1 LPYIPSYAGL
11 GFDICLY
18 SVYHVYRSRDLLRSA
33 PSGPDVEELETF
45 YRAYSE
51 ISAFV
56 QNSLRVIKPHE
67 VKMFIETLVKAY
79 SEKKTILVMGAGR
92 SGLVG
97 RAFAMRLRHLGFNAY
112 VLGDTIVSP
121 IRGGDVAIAIS
132 GSGRTALIV
141 TAAEAAK
148 SVKAV
153 VVAITSFRDSP
164 LARIADVIVQIPG
177 RTKVSKVEDYFSRQ
191 ILGIHEPLAPLGTL
205 FEVTAMVFL
214 DSVIPELM
222 KRLGVSE
229 NDMLMAHANIEM

>member
-1 LPYIPSYAGL
+1 M
-11 GFDICLY
+11 
-18 SVYHVYRSRDLLRSA
+18 RSGVSE
-33 PSGPDVEELETF
+33 SGVEELETF
-45 YRAYSE
+45 YRAYTE
-51 ISAFV
+51 ISNFV
-56 QNSLRVIKPHE
+56 QNSLNVIKPQE
-67 VKMFIETLVKAY
+67 VKRFIDTLVKAY
-79 SEKKTILVMGAGR
+79 SEKRTILVMGAGR

-112 VLGDTIVSP
+112 VLGDTIVAP
-121 IRGGDVAIAIS
+121 IRSGDVAVAIS

-164 LARIADVIVQIPG
+164 LAKLADVVVQIPG
-177 RTKVSKVEDYFSRQ
+177 RTKVSRVEDYFSRQ

-205 FEVTAMVFL
+205 FEITAMVFL

-222 KRLGVSE
+222 KRLGISE
-229 NDMLMAHANIEM
+229 DDMRMAHANIEM